1 MIHTMIWQIN
11 LQSKQFFR
19 RERKYSMSILAE
31 ALSLQLTKKGIKHSV
46 HGDNKEGVIMVQQ
59 LPSCKIPATVLFLTE
74 DSSNSVSIRF
84 YNFYKVAEEDKT
96 GNMYFLLNKMNQRYR
111 WGKVVIDGDDIMLTM
126 DSIVTPFN
134 ICDIC
139 VQLTIY
145 GAQIADETY
154 TAMEKLKYQ
163 L

>member
-1 MIHTMIWQIN
+1 
-11 LQSKQFFR
+11 
-19 RERKYSMSILAE
+19 MSVLAE

-46 HGDNKEGVIMVQQ
+46 HGDNKEGVIMIQQ
-59 LPSCKIPATVLFLTE
+59 LPSSKIAATVLFLTE
-74 DSSNSVSIRF
+74 DKTNSVSVRF
-84 YNFYKVAEEDKT
+84 YNFYKVEENDKT
-96 GNMYFLLNKMNQRYR
+96 GNLYFLLNQINQRYR
-111 WGKVVIDGDDIMLTM
+111 WGKIVLDGDNIMLTM

-134 ICDIC
+134 IGDIC